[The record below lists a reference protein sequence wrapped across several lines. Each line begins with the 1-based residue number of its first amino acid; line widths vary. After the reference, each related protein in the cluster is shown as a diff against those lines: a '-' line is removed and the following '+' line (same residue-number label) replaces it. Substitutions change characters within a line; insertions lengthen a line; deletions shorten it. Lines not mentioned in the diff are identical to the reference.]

1 MLPGPFAVAIIEK
14 SHLVTR
20 RVTFCLAPSHAV
32 THKHGVTQK
41 DSERPSSEPASEQD
55 VSRKERVLHTRVPA
69 VLEVELKRLA
79 EHLRVPVS
87 NVVRAILE
95 DAVDA
100 ADVVSRRVEGDIR
113 GWAEKLAAERSRLRS
128 GVQID
133 GARVAKE
140 PLAAAALDD
149 VLGYQ
154 PLILATSATCAV
166 CGRELVRGA
175 EAFLGIRD
183 AGAQGPKVV
192 LGRECL
198 PGS

>member
-1 MLPGPFAVAIIEK
+1 M
-14 SHLVTR
+14 
-20 RVTFCLAPSHAV
+20 
-32 THKHGVTQK
+32 THKHAVTQK

-140 PLAAAALDD
+140 PLAAAVLDD

-166 CGRELVRGA
+166 CGRELVRGT

>member
-1 MLPGPFAVAIIEK
+1 MIHRHV
-14 SHLVTR
+14 
-20 RVTFCLAPSHAV
+20 
-32 THKHGVTQK
+32 VTQK
-41 DSERPSSEPASEQD
+41 DSDAPSSQPPTEAD
-55 VSRKERVLHTRVPA
+55 ASRKERVLHTRVPA

-133 GARVAKE
+133 GERLAKE
-140 PLAAAALDD
+140 PLAPAVLDD

-154 PLILATSATCAV
+154 PLILATGATCAV
-166 CGRELVRGA
+166 CGRELVRGS
-175 EAFLGIRD
+175 EAYLGIRE
-183 AGAQGPKVV
+183 AGALGPKVV
-192 LGRECL
+192 LGKECL